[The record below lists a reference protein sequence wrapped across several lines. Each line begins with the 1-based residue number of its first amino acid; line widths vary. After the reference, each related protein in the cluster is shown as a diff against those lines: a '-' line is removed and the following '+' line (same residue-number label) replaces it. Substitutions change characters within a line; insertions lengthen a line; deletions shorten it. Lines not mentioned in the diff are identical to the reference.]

1 MKNKGL
7 PQEYISN
14 LITKILLSS
23 LKTTNCVEIVE
34 ELRRYKIIFTNE
46 S

>member
-7 PQEYISN
+7 PQGYTRN
-14 LITKILLSS
+14 LMSRILISS
-23 LKTTNCVEIVE
+23 LKTANCVEIME

>member
-7 PQEYISN
+7 PQGYTRN
-14 LITKILLSS
+14 LMSRILISS
-23 LKTTNCVEIVE
+23 LKTTNCVENVE

>member
-7 PQEYISN
+7 PQGYMSN
-14 LITKILLSS
+14 LMTRMLLSS
-23 LKTTNCVEIVE
+23 LKTANCVEIVE

>member
-7 PQEYISN
+7 PQGYTRN
-14 LITKILLSS
+14 LISRILLGS
-23 LKTTNCVEIVE
+23 LKTANCVEIVE

>member
-7 PQEYISN
+7 PQGHTRN
-14 LITKILLSS
+14 LMNRILLSS
-23 LKTTNCVEIVE
+23 LKTANCVEIVE